1 MDVCIFGNPVV
12 IFGIIF
18 TSIDLA
24 FSVSILFLN
33 RIIES
38 GSYDLFL
45 SLSLC
50 SLCDWFE
57 WIGMLVL
64 IESRV

>member
-33 RIIES
+33 PIIES
-38 GSYDLFL
+38 GSYDLSLFL
-45 SLSLC
+45 SLSL
-50 SLCDWFE
+50 LF
-57 WIGMLVL
+57 V
-64 IESRV
+64 

>member
-18 TSIDLA
+18 TSIDLS

-45 SLSLC
+45 SLSLSVVC
-50 SLCDWFE
+50 VIGLSGLECWF
-57 WIGMLVL
+57 
-64 IESRV
+64 

>member
-18 TSIDLA
+18 TSIDLS

-38 GSYDLFL
+38 GSYDLSL
-45 SLSLC
+45 SLSVVC
-50 SLCDWFE
+50 V
-57 WIGMLVL
+57 IGLSGL
-64 IESRV
+64 EC